1 MTGKQTFTD
10 VVAMWKLGAIVAAL
24 VLFIGIVWI
33 VMAGDL
39 PAGVK
44 WGVFIVLLLIAPLM
58 AFLGYNLTTHRTV
71 SSDLVG
77 CEVNAGKNWGSSQT
91 DNFKWNE
98 VTGTGIG
105 EQVVGG
111 GKNKQTYYYFGVGVN
126 GKEILLLRGG
136 TKDFDNL
143 MAVAAERT
151 PQLPY
156 LWIGRKD
163 VNNRQVLQ
171 EVGAYCKVARS

>member
-1 MTGKQTFTD
+1 MTHKQTFTD
-10 VVAMWKLGAIVAAL
+10 VIAMGKLVAIVAAL
-24 VLFIGIVWI
+24 ALFIGIVWI

-44 WGVFIVLLLIAPLM
+44 WGVFVILLLIAPAM

-71 SSDLVG
+71 SSDLVE
-77 CEVNAGKNWGSSQT
+77 CRVNAGKNWGKSQT

-98 VTGTGIG
+98 VTGTGIA

-111 GKNKQTYYYFGVGVN
+111 GKNKQTYYYFGVSVG
-126 GKEILLLRGG
+126 GKEIFLLRHG
-136 TKDFDNL
+136 TQDFTHL
-143 MAVAAERT
+143 LAAAAERT

-156 LWIGRKD
+156 LWVERKD

-171 EVGAYCKVARS
+171 EIGAYRKVSRS